1 MERLSS
7 AIMAA
12 FLRNRRAAR
21 SPILLYRYGLGWLL
35 GSRLMLLEHTG
46 RRSGLP
52 RLVCIEVAERPARDV
67 LVAASGFGRSAQW
80 YRNLEADPRCRVSSG
95 TIRRRPATARL
106 LSAADSAAALARYK
120 TLHPMSWKPLRQVLV
135 DDFGQDA
142 DSVPM
147 VEFHL
152 H

>member
-1 MERLSS
+1 
-7 AIMAA
+7 
-12 FLRNRRAAR
+12 
-21 SPILLYRYGLGWLL
+21 
-35 GSRLMLLEHTG
+35 MLLEHTG

-52 RLVCIEVAERPARDV
+52 RQVCIEVAERPARDV

-106 LSAADSAAALARYK
+106 LSAADSEAALARYK
-120 TLHPMSWKPLRQVLV
+120 TLHPRSWKLLRRVLE
-135 DDFGQDA
+135 DDFGRDA
-142 DSVPM
+142 DSIPM